1 MAALAGIFEVQ
12 TYKTQFVVSKCIL
25 FSWVVYH
32 HFDGQ
37 TAKNIRIDQVHFSIR
52 ACRAFLGAR
61 LLRSSGPRCVSR
73 ESSTCLRRKAA
84 ISPPPLLARHF
95 ISLSQSTRRSCMLV
109 CWRLLS
115 FQVRLHGSS
124 GIRIRYASAPIS
136 YEIRRKPFSCANPP
150 TLCAF
155 YCCTV
160 CT

>member
-1 MAALAGIFEVQ
+1 MAALAGIFEVR

-84 ISPPPLLARHF
+84 ISPPPLLAGHF
-95 ISLSQSTRRSCMLV
+95 ISLSPSTRRSCLFV
-109 CWRLLS
+109 WRFLS
-115 FQVRLHGSS
+115 FQVELYGGS
-124 GIRIRYASAPIS
+124 GIRISGSDRLQLQSQM
-136 YEIRRKPFSCANPP
+136 K
-150 TLCAF
+150 
-155 YCCTV
+155 
-160 CT
+160 